1 MRPDATLPLARP
13 AVALALLALA
23 ACAHKARPPA
33 PAPLP
38 VERPLVALERA
49 KVESVGFTGLSLS
62 VGCRLENPNPFP
74 LSVQRITY
82 RFALEGRAAAAGSV
96 EAPLA
101 VQASRPLP
109 EAAPGGAAP
118 GLASV
123 TLPVAIRYHDVPAF
137 APLLNLDREAAW
149 TLTGEVTFLTP
160 AGSISVPMAQ
170 EGRIALPRAPRIKVH
185 RAALGEA
192 SPRTVTVELAVK
204 VENPNP
210 FDLPAGR
217 LGLGLL
223 LSDREVARID
233 LIAAE
238 PVPPGGEAMLSAPVR
253 ISVLKAGTAAARL
266 LLPFT
271 SLDVRLKGEA
281 VFDGVPVPLDLS
293 SSLLPR

>member
-1 MRPDATLPLARP
+1 MAPPGAVDRAQRRLDQRSRDRPNGPMRPPVLRPLARH
-13 AVALALLALA
+13 AAALALLALG
-23 ACAHKARPPA
+23 ACAHKGRPPA

-62 VGCRLENPNPFP
+62 VGCRLENPNPF
-74 LSVQRITY
+74 
-82 RFALEGRAAAAGSV
+82 
-96 EAPLA
+96 
-101 VQASRPLP
+101 
-109 EAAPGGAAP
+109 
-118 GLASV
+118 
-123 TLPVAIRYHDVPAF
+123 
-137 APLLNLDREAAW
+137 
-149 TLTGEVTFLTP
+149 
-160 AGSISVPMAQ
+160 
-170 EGRIALPRAPRIKVH
+170 
-185 RAALGEA
+185 
-192 SPRTVTVELAVK
+192 
-204 VENPNP
+204 
-210 FDLPAGR
+210 DLPAGR

-238 PVPPGGEAMLSAPVR
+238 PVPPGGEAMLAAPVR

-281 VFDGVPVPLDLS
+281 VFDGVPVPLDLT